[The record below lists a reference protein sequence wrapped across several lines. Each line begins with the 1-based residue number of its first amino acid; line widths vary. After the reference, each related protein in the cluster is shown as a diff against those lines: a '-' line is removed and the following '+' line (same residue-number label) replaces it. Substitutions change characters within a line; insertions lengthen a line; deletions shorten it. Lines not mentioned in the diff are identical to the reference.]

1 MAMQLLSSDQ
11 RLLQLSLSSFL
22 DWEDLSA
29 LDIACLGES
38 RPRWL
43 EVARGLI
50 SSAPPVHSIPTVSEF
65 WQWIGHRGIFLE
77 RIQLHIND
85 LDLLLSNLDSPGY
98 AIIREM
104 KIFDDEGM
112 GGAVDKNK
120 LLDLLGRC
128 TNLRALALD
137 HLYINELLL
146 RKLGQAV
153 PPLESIDLSNL
164 ILRKW
169 DVSAFLGRHVPVLK
183 ELKIWECQI
192 DGNKVINYLHKNN
205 LSLEGLQLGA
215 SHKMALVQKTV
226 LDYLTAH
233 GASLRSLQLE
243 GAEQAFPITKDLLTS
258 ILGLCPRLEFLA
270 LWSAQSSVGTLS
282 LSPIFQAHPHL
293 KAISLNDL
301 SIEFDEEDRT
311 VELKSKMLVMH
322 SNWEDWIACLLTIL
336 KDGYRLGITHGHANR
351 FAATAVEF
359 KLLIDQL
366 HPYLSAL
373 TIDVHDLSDELF
385 VDLIARCPLLTWLD
399 IRGWSAVL
407 SDAALHAIISHKPP
421 LRCLD
426 IMLFGM
432 DGKNPF
438 SDEVI
443 AEVIEACDSLDNL
456 RIPSAGCQAIKAATK
471 LPALT
476 EFSLD
481 TIDGINDDILSL
493 LLDDEVNW
501 PNDLKRG
508 LFRLPGQIYI
518 TLAGEVSTFKRS
530 GLYPG
535 TRFFVRQRHDG
546 DVIYLS
552 LPSKMNIQREILAE
566 EVQIVGEDFVPMAK

>member
-1 MAMQLLSSDQ
+1 MANLLFSLDQ

-29 LDIACLGES
+29 LDVACLGES
-38 RPRWL
+38 RSRWL

-50 SSAPPVHSIPTVSEF
+50 SSAPPLHSIPAVREF

-85 LDLLLSNLDSPGY
+85 LDLLLSNLDSQGY
-98 AIIREM
+98 SIIREM

-112 GGAVDKNK
+112 GGAIDKNK
-120 LLDLLGRC
+120 LLDLMGRC

-137 HLYINELLL
+137 HLYINEVLL

-183 ELKIWECQI
+183 ELKLWECQI

-205 LSLEGLQLGA
+205 LSLEVLQLGA
-215 SHKMALVQKTV
+215 GHKMALAHKMV

-233 GASLRSLQLE
+233 GESLRSLHLE
-243 GAEQAFPITKDLLTS
+243 GAEHTFPITKDLLTS

-270 LWSAQSSVGTLS
+270 LSSAQSSVGTLS

-311 VELKSKMLVMH
+311 VELKSKMLEMH
-322 SNWEDWIACLLTIL
+322 TNWEDWIACLLTIL
-336 KDGYRLGITHGHANR
+336 KDGYRLGITHGHGNR
-351 FAATAVEF
+351 FRAHANEF
-359 KLLIDQL
+359 KLVIDQL

-373 TIDVHDLSDELF
+373 TVDVHDLSDELF

-399 IRGWSAVL
+399 IRGWSGVL
-407 SDAALHAIISHKPP
+407 SDASLRAIILHQPP

-432 DGKNPF
+432 SEQNPL

-456 RIPSAGCQAIKAATK
+456 RIPSAGCQAIKAVSKHPT
-471 LPALT
+471 LT
-476 EFSLD
+476 NFSL

-493 LLDDEVNW
+493 LLDDEVKW
-501 PNDLKRG
+501 PDGLKRG
-508 LFRLPGQIYI
+508 LFRLPGQIFI
-518 TLAGEVSTFKRS
+518 TLADEVSTFKS
-530 GLYPG
+530 AGFSPG

-546 DVIYLS
+546 NVIYMS
-552 LPSKMNIQREILAE
+552 LPSRMPIQREILAE
-566 EVQIVGEDFVPMAK
+566 EVKIVGEDFVPIAK